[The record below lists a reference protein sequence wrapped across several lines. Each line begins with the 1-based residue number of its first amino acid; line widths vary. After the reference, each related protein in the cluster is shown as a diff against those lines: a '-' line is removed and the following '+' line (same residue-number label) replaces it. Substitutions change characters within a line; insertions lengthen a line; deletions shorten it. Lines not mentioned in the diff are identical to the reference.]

1 MTNATRTMLTM
12 KRDTTT
18 VSMKHV
24 TKMTL
29 IMTTTDHFQLL
40 KVQLLRNKNGMAF
53 R

>member
-29 IMTTTDHFQLL
+29 IMTTTDHFLDFI
-40 KVQLLRNKNGMAF
+40 KFNSYVIKMA
-53 R
+53 